1 MESFLGRFT
10 LYDVIGHLV
19 PGLLTILLLRVL
31 AAGCDPALAVSL
43 PDGAASWCALLFF
56 GYVAGHIVQG
66 ATGLLVS
73 RSAAL
78 SKIGVSDALLRAARE
93 RLGARGVTVAE
104 GDVLAVA
111 DGLQVPYPDRD
122 IFVARQGFYRG
133 MLGVAA
139 LTAFVGLLCAVFRW
153 EPRVGAHAL
162 VARQMLLLGVTGVAL
177 VFLFLHRYR
186 RFVRYEVAG
195 GLAALVRER

>member
-19 PGLLTILLLRVL
+19 PGLLALLALEVL
-31 AAGCDPALAVSL
+31 AAGSDVAVGVSL
-43 PDGAASWCALLFF
+43 PSDLAGWCALLLL
-56 GYVAGHIVQG
+56 GYVVGHIVQG
-66 ATGLLVS
+66 ATGLLI
-73 RSAAL
+73 RRPTAL
-78 SKIGVSDALLRAARE
+78 SRVDVSDALVRAARE
-93 RLGARGVTVAE
+93 KLRATGITVEE
-104 GDVLAVA
+104 GEVLPAV

-139 LTAFVGLLCAVFRW
+139 LTAFVGLLCGILHW
-153 EPRVGAHAL
+153 EPRVGGRTL
-162 VARQMLLLGVTGVAL
+162 TRGQMLVLGVAGFAL

-186 RFVRYEVAG
+186 RFVRYEVVG